1 MKNLVKYTLAVAA
14 SAIMF
19 AACDLNLV
27 PNSAVAY
34 EEGGVL
40 IQTSANLKAF
50 ETGILSSFRG
60 LQMGDYINA
69 EECQFDCFNAVI
81 DYGNNFG
88 PLHRCDYTFTSS
100 DYDVEDMW
108 AGNYSAIKNYNIII
122 ASADNVPENLAK
134 DAKVLKGEAFFF
146 RACSYLTLARHF
158 GPMPSVNAEALCV
171 PLVLKYDQNEK
182 PFRAKVGEVYAQIK
196 SDLDSAAVYLAG
208 VKGSVRAQK
217 PSIDAV
223 NAVFARYFIDMKDY
237 ANAAKY
243 AHFVIDTKT
252 YKLAST
258 QAEMTKEYVN
268 DEGTEAIYQVFGS
281 KTEGTNACNYWTQ
294 SSSNENGVD
303 GHVFRPYY
311 LPTKTL
317 VNSYE
322 SKDLRFTTWF
332 DNTQTVLINGIYYNG
347 DFYTLIKYW
356 GNPSLVSSPIR
367 NGRQLPKPFKI
378 GEMYLIAAEAELSTN
393 PAQAKIDL
401 NTLQA
406 ARGASLTDASTD
418 TVRKEWYKETVG
430 EGLRMSCLKRW
441 GIGFNGRPAQDGA
454 KNAIMSGDAYDQ
466 KVFEANSI
474 YFQWPVPSYEMKIN
488 SNMEQN
494 PGYDEI

>member
-40 IQTSANLKAF
+40 IQTTANLNAF

-69 EECQFDCFNAVI
+69 EEFQFDCFNAVI

-88 PLHRCDYTFTSS
+88 SLHRCDYTFTSS

-108 AGNYSAIKNYNIII
+108 AGNYSAIKNFNIII
-122 ASADNVPENLAK
+122 SSADNVPENLVAS
-134 DAKVLKGEAFFF
+134 AKVLKGEAFFF
-146 RACSYLTLARHF
+146 RACSYLTLAHHF
-158 GPMPSVNAEALCV
+158 GPMPSANADALCV

-182 PFRAKVGEVYAQIK
+182 PSRAKVGEVYAAIK
-196 SDLDSAAVYLAG
+196 SDLDSAAVLLAG
-208 VKGSVRAQK
+208 VKGAVRAQK
-217 PSIDAV
+217 PTIDAV
-223 NAVFARYFIDMKDY
+223 NAVYARYFIDMKDY

-243 AHFVIDTKT
+243 AHLVIDTGT

-294 SSSNENGVD
+294 STTDGNGVD

-311 LPTKTL
+311 IPTKAL
-317 VNSYE
+317 INAYE
-322 SKDLRFTTWF
+322 PNDLRFTTWF
-332 DNTQTVLINGIYYNG
+332 DNTQTVQINGAYYTG
-347 DFYTLIKYW
+347 EFYTMIKYW

-378 GEMYLIAAEAELSTN
+378 SEMYLIAAEAELSTN
-393 PAQAKIDL
+393 PSAAKADL
-401 NTLQA
+401 NAIQA

-430 EGLRMSCLKRW
+430 EGLRMVCLKRW
-441 GIGFNGRPAQDGA
+441 GIGFNGRAPQDGA
-454 KNAIMSGDAYDQ
+454 KNIVMIGDVYDQ

-494 PGYDEI
+494 PGYDAI

>member
-40 IQTSANLKAF
+40 IQTTANLKAF

-69 EECQFDCFNAVI
+69 EEFQFDYYNAVV

-88 PLHRCDYTFTSS
+88 SLHRCDYTFTSS

-134 DAKVLKGEAFFF
+134 DAKILKGEAYFF

-158 GPMPSVNAEALCV
+158 GPMPSVDAEALCV

-182 PFRAKVGEVYAQIK
+182 PSRAKVGQVYESIK
-196 SDLDSAAVYLAG
+196 SDLDSAAFYLMN
-208 VKGSVRAQK
+208 VKGAVRAQK
-217 PSIDAV
+217 PTIDAV
-223 NAVFARYFIDMKDY
+223 NAAYARYFIDMKDY
-237 ANAAKY
+237 ANAAKF
-243 AHFVIDTKT
+243 AHLVIDTGT
-252 YKLAST
+252 YMLAAT
-258 QAEMTKEYVN
+258 EDEMIKEYVN

-294 SSSNENGVD
+294 SGSDEKGVD
-303 GHVFRPYY
+303 GHVFRPYFI
-311 LPTKTL
+311 PTKTL
-317 VNSYE
+317 INSYE
-322 SKDLRFTTWF
+322 PNDLRFITWF
-332 DNTQTVLINGIYYNG
+332 DNTQTVLVSGVYHNGE
-347 DFYTLIKYW
+347 FYTFIKYW
-356 GNPSLVSSPIR
+356 GNPSLVTSPIR

-378 GEMYLIAAEAELSTN
+378 SEMYLIAAEAELSTN
-393 PAQAKIDL
+393 PSAAKKDL
-401 NTLQA
+401 NSLQA
-406 ARGASLTDASTD
+406 ARGASITDATTE
-418 TVRKEWYKETVG
+418 TVRREWYRETVG
-430 EGLRMSCLKRW
+430 EGFRMSCLKRW

-454 KNAIMSGDAYDQ
+454 KNIVMTGDAYDQ